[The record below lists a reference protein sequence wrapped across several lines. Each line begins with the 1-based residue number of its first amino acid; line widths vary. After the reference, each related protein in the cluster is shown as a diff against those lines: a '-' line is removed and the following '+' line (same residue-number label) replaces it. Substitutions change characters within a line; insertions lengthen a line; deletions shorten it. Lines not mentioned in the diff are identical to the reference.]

1 MMTVKHAAFRRVL
14 ARGKQLYG
22 EVEVH
27 VDHPMASRLLAYF
40 RKEDNGKLQLVFV
53 MREPEDGASVAGVAE
68 DSFVATAEDVTERMF
83 SGPNHS
89 AGEDRHVFGRQIA
102 SVGEVREALERH
114 LG

>member
-1 MMTVKHAAFRRVL
+1 MLTVKHAAFRRVL
-14 ARGKQLYG
+14 ERGRQLYG

-27 VDHPMASRLLAYF
+27 TDHPLGSRLLAYF

-53 MREPEDGASVAGVAE
+53 MRENPESGAGGGEDGFA
-68 DSFVATAEDVTERMF
+68 VATEDVTERMF

-102 SVGEVREALERH
+102 SVDEVREALERH